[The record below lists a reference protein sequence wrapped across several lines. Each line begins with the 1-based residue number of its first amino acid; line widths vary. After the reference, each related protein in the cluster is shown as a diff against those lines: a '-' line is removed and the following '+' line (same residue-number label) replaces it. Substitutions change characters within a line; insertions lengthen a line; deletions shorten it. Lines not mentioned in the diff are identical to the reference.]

1 MERAYEKY
9 KVAIKKTY
17 KEDNK
22 NLLQPPNI
30 PMIKVSKL
38 SFPSREKIILLC
50 SRSSE
55 KTISNIGVRF
65 SPLHVASTAKH
76 VGL

>member
-30 PMIKVSKL
+30 PMIKVSK
-38 SFPSREKIILLC
+38 
-50 SRSSE
+50 
-55 KTISNIGVRF
+55 
-65 SPLHVASTAKH
+65 
-76 VGL
+76 